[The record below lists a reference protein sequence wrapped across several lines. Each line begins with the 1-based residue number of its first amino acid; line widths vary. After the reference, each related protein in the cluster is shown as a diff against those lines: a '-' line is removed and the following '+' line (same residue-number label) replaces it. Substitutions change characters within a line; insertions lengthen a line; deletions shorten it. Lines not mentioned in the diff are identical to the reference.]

1 MNTPAIHRAAKPAV
15 RLDLETSLTNNR
27 PRARLTAG
35 GTTWDLRTKAP
46 AQRPPQGPV
55 PETDALMALN
65 EAVVGLRIAFKE
77 GDYPRAWAMR
87 REAWRY
93 ADLLPPGRTRQQR
106 RALGQY
112 KELLLAAQRLKRS
125 SK

>member
-1 MNTPAIHRAAKPAV
+1 M
-15 RLDLETSLTNNR
+15 TNNR

-35 GTTWDLRTKAP
+35 GPTWDQRTKAP
-46 AQRPPQGPV
+46 AQRHPQGPV
-55 PETDALMALN
+55 PEADALMALD
-65 EAVVGLRIAFKE
+65 EALVGLRIAFKE

-93 ADLLPPGRTRQQR
+93 ADLLPPGRTRHQR

-112 KELLLAAQRLKRS
+112 KELLLVAQRLKQNN
-125 SK
+125 K